1 MLLYINDRQICCVY
15 HSVVMLFVLCCSV
28 AESPTKKGNETID
41 QEIPNQAET
50 VPNVTSSRFQR
61 VSIVVTVLVL
71 LIVIIVCFIIFD
83 LRKKRTQAHLFS
95 SATIEE
101 QTTTT

>member
-41 QEIPNQAET
+41 QENPNQAEM
-50 VPNVTSSRFQR
+50 VLN
-61 VSIVVTVLVL
+61 VVTLLLGIIVPVLVL
-71 LIVIIVCFIIFD
+71 SVIAIIFYFIFY
-83 LRKKRTQAHLFS
+83 LRKKRAQAPFFTS
-95 SATIEE
+95 VTIKE
-101 QTTTT
+101 QTTVT